1 LIEHDNKS
9 VSVREQCELLELNRS
24 SLYYKKADIDAW
36 DLELMKLIDEQYM
49 KTPFFGSRRMT
60 ATLKKSG
67 YSVNRKRVRRLMEL
81 MGIEAVY
88 RKPRTSKPTPGHK
101 IYPYLLRDV
110 QIDHPDQAWAAD
122 ITYVPMRKGF
132 LYLVAI
138 IDWHSRY
145 VVSWRLSNSMD
156 KSFCV
161 EALED
166 ALAHSK
172 PGIFNTDQGSQFTSD
187 SFTDVLKESQVAISM
202 DGKGRFLDNIFVE
215 RLWRSLKYEEVYL
228 KAYAD
233 IREARASIAEWIRFY
248 NFERPHQALDYNTP
262 WEVYQQVPRF
272 APEGGASTTVTTA
285 TAVAVAT
292 VAVFEDDNLNHEEQ
306 NRLDRLAPSMVSI
319 KTRTPEAEIH
329 LSS

>member
-1 LIEHDNKS
+1 MIEHDNKS

-24 SLYYKKADIDAW
+24 SLYYKKAEIDVE
-36 DLELMKLIDEQYM
+36 DLELMKLIDEQYL

-60 ATLKKSG
+60 KTLQHAG
-67 YSVNRKRVRRLMEL
+67 YSANRKRVQRLMRL
-81 MGIEAVY
+81 MGLEAIY
-88 RKPRTSKPTPGHK
+88 RKPRTSKTAPGHK

-110 QIDHPDQAWAAD
+110 KIDRSNQAWGAD
-122 ITYVPMRKGF
+122 ITYIPMRKGF

-156 KSFCV
+156 TSFCI

-166 ALAHSK
+166 ALAQAN
-172 PGIFNTDQGSQFTSD
+172 PEIFNTDQGSQFTSD
-187 SFTDVLKESQVAISM
+187 DFTDVLKDAQVAISM

-233 IREARASIAEWIRFY
+233 IKEARESIARWIRFY

-262 WEVYQQVPRF
+262 
-272 APEGGASTTVTTA
+272 
-285 TAVAVAT
+285 
-292 VAVFEDDNLNHEEQ
+292 
-306 NRLDRLAPSMVSI
+306 
-319 KTRTPEAEIH
+319 
-329 LSS
+329 

>member
-1 LIEHDNKS
+1 ME
-9 VSVREQCELLELNRS
+9 
-24 SLYYKKADIDAW
+24 
-36 DLELMKLIDEQYM
+36 DLELMKLIDEQYL

-60 ATLKKSG
+60 KTLQHAG
-67 YSVNRKRVRRLMEL
+67 YSANRKRVQRLMRL
-81 MGIEAVY
+81 MGLEAIY
-88 RKPRTSKPTPGHK
+88 RKPRTSKTAPGHK

-110 QIDHPDQAWAAD
+110 KIDRSNQAWGAD
-122 ITYVPMRKGF
+122 ITYIPMRKGF

-156 KSFCV
+156 TSFCI

-166 ALAHSK
+166 ALAQAN
-172 PGIFNTDQGSQFTSD
+172 PEIFNTDQGSQFTSD
-187 SFTDVLKESQVAISM
+187 DFTDVLKDAQVAISM

-233 IREARASIAEWIRFY
+233 IKEARESIARWIRFY

-262 WEVYQQVPRF
+262 WEIYQQVPRF
-272 APEGGASTTVTTA
+272 APEGGASTTATTA
-285 TAVAVAT
+285 TSVAVAT
-292 VAVFEDDNLNHEEQ
+292 VAVFEDNNLAMEGPNT
-306 NRLDRLAPSMVSI
+306 LDAYAPHVVSMKS
-319 KTRTPEAEIH
+319 KFPEAEVS
-329 LSS
+329 LST